1 MDTSKL
7 FLIFKR
13 EYITRVRTKS
23 FIISTILAPIAI
35 ILLIG
40 IPIVLQLTD
49 SEQRQV
55 IGIKDEVGTILP
67 RLVESNES
75 LYAPVPNV
83 SIDSLRSLVLSG
95 NIDGYIVIDEENVV
109 DNKEVELLYTGSGGI
124 NLISEIRSDVR
135 LALQNERLD
144 RAMVGDVVQD
154 ILAMRTQL
162 VTRKLTEEGEET
174 QDTLAL
180 FMIGYIMCFVIY
192 GAMFGYGAIIM
203 RSVIEEKTSRII
215 EVITSSVKPF
225 ELLMGKVLGVGA
237 LGLTQ
242 FMIWSLSASGL
253 LALAVPV
260 TALVLGDSAS
270 VAGSSA
276 EVQAAAASE
285 MPFEIPTIGAELW
298 ITFILFFLLGYLIYS
313 ALFAAVG
320 SAVDSESDTQQL
332 MLPIMLPII
341 LPMLFLGRVAQ
352 DPDSTF
358 SIITS
363 MIPFFSPMLMP
374 VRVAMTDVPAWE
386 YLSAIALM
394 TGTFI
399 GLIWLSSRIYRV
411 GILMYGKK
419 ASFKEMAKWIRY
431 Q

>member
-276 EVQAAAASE
+276 EVQAATASE
-285 MPFEIPTIGAELW
+285 MPFDIPTIGAELW

>member
-1 MDTSKL
+1 MNTEKL

-13 EYITRVRTKS
+13 EYLTRIRTKS
-23 FIISTILAPIAI
+23 FIISTILAPVAI
-35 ILLIG
+35 ILLIA
-40 IPIVLQLTD
+40 IPIILQITD
-49 SEQRQV
+49 SEKTQI
-55 IGIKDEVGTILP
+55 IGIKDEVGTVLP
-67 RLVESNES
+67 RLIDLNSERYVPTP
-75 LYAPVPNV
+75 PVTM
-83 SIDSLRSLVLSG
+83 DSLRSLVLAGS
-95 NIDGYIVIDEENVV
+95 IDGFIEITEEHLTS
-109 DNKEVELLYTGSGGI
+109 NKDVELLYIGSGGMG
-124 NLISEIRSDVR
+124 LIAEIRSDIRMV
-135 LALQNERLD
+135 LQNERLD
-144 RAMVGDVVQD
+144 RAEVGEVVQE
-154 ILAMRTQL
+154 ILAMRQQL
-162 VTRKLTEEGEET
+162 LTRKLTAEGEET

-180 FMIGYIMCFVIY
+180 FMIGYIMCFIIY

-203 RSVIEEKTSRII
+203 RSVIEEKTNRII

-242 FMIWSLSASGL
+242 FIIWSVSASGL
-253 LALAVPV
+253 LAIAAPI
-260 TALVLGDSAS
+260 TALLIGNNTTAIDAS
-270 VAGSSA
+270 G
-276 EVQAAAASE
+276 AAAQATSE
-285 MPFEIPTIGAELW
+285 IPFEIPTISPELW

-313 ALFAAVG
+313 ALFASVG

-332 MLPIMLPII
+332 MLPIMVPII

-363 MIPFFSPMLMP
+363 MIPFFAPMLMP

-386 YLSAIALM
+386 YITAVILM
-394 TGTFI
+394 TGTFV

-431 Q
+431 N

>member
-1 MDTSKL
+1 MDTNKL

-13 EYITRVRTKS
+13 EYLTRVRTKS

-49 SEQRQV
+49 TEQRQV

-67 RLVESNES
+67 RLVEGNSS
-75 LYAPVPNV
+75 LYAPVPEV
-83 SIDSLRSLVLSG
+83 SIDSLRSLVLNG
-95 NIDGYIVIDEENVV
+95 NIDGYIIIDEENVV
-109 DNKEVELLYTGSGGI
+109 NNKEVELLYTGSGGI
-124 NLISEIRSDVR
+124 NLVSEIRSDVR

-154 ILAMRTQL
+154 ILSMRTQL
-162 VTRKLTEEGEET
+162 VTRKLTEDGEET

-260 TALVLGDSAS
+260 TALILGDSATP
-270 VAGSSA
+270 AGSTA
-276 EVQAAAASE
+276 EAQAAAAE
-285 MPFEIPTIGAELW
+285 LPFEIPTIGAELW

-358 SIITS
+358 SVVTS

-419 ASFKEMAKWIRY
+419 ASFKEMAKWVRY

>member
-1 MDTSKL
+1 MNTNKL

-23 FIISTILAPIAI
+23 FIISTILAPVAI
-35 ILLIG
+35 ILLIA
-40 IPIVLQLTD
+40 IPIILQLT
-49 SEQRQV
+49 ETEKRQV
-55 IGIKDEVGTILP
+55 IGVRDNTGTVVT
-67 RLVESNES
+67 RLIESNPDR
-75 LYAPVPNV
+75 YTAAPLVD
-83 SIDSLRSLVLSG
+83 IDSLRSLVLNG
-95 NIDGYIVIDEENVV
+95 NLDGYIIITEDHVISGS
-109 DNKEVELLYTGSGGI
+109 EVELLYTGSGGMG
-124 NLISEIRSDVR
+124 LISEIRSDIR
-135 LALQNERLD
+135 MALQNERLD
-144 RAMVGDVVQD
+144 RAEVGDVVKD

-162 VTRKLTEEGEET
+162 RTRKITPEGEET

-180 FMIGYIMCFVIY
+180 FMIGYIMCFIIY

-203 RSVIEEKTSRII
+203 RSVIEEKTNRII
-215 EVITSSVKPF
+215 EVITSSVRPF

-242 FMIWSLSASGL
+242 FMIWSLSAAGL
-253 LALAVPV
+253 LAIAGPI
-260 TALVLGDSAS
+260 TAMIMGNRVDSSTMTADQ
-270 VAGSSA
+270 VAA
-276 EVQAAAASE
+276 TSE
-285 MPFEIPTIGAELW
+285 LPFEIPSIGAELW
-298 ITFILFFLLGYLIYS
+298 ITFVLFFLLGYLIYS
-313 ALFAAVG
+313 ALFASVG

-358 SIITS
+358 SVITS
-363 MIPFFSPMLMP
+363 MIPFFAPMLMP
-374 VRVAMTDVPAWE
+374 VRVAMTDVPTLE
-386 YLSAIALM
+386 YFGAVILMAL
-394 TGTFI
+394 TFV

-431 Q
+431 S

>member
-1 MDTSKL
+1 MNTEKL

-13 EYITRVRTKS
+13 EYLTRIRTKS
-23 FIISTILAPIAI
+23 FIISTILAPVAI
-35 ILLIG
+35 ILLIA
-40 IPIVLQLTD
+40 IPIILQITD
-49 SEQRQV
+49 SEKTQI
-55 IGIKDEVGTILP
+55 IGIKDEVGSVLP
-67 RLVESNES
+67 RLIDLNSERYVPTP
-75 LYAPVPNV
+75 PVTM
-83 SIDSLRSLVLSG
+83 DSLRSLVLAGS
-95 NIDGYIVIDEENVV
+95 IDGFIEITEEHLTS
-109 DNKEVELLYTGSGGI
+109 NKDVELLYIGSGGMG
-124 NLISEIRSDVR
+124 LIAEIRSDIRMV
-135 LALQNERLD
+135 LQNERLD
-144 RAMVGDVVQD
+144 RAEVGEVVQE
-154 ILAMRTQL
+154 ILAMRQQL
-162 VTRKLTEEGEET
+162 LTRKLTAEGEET

-180 FMIGYIMCFVIY
+180 FMIGYIMCFIIY

-203 RSVIEEKTSRII
+203 RSVIEEKTNRII

-242 FMIWSLSASGL
+242 FIIWSVSASGL
-253 LALAVPV
+253 LAIAAPI
-260 TALVLGDSAS
+260 TALLIGNNTTAIDAS
-270 VAGSSA
+270 G
-276 EVQAAAASE
+276 AAAQATSE
-285 MPFEIPTIGAELW
+285 IPFEIPTIGPELW

-313 ALFAAVG
+313 ALFASVG

-332 MLPIMLPII
+332 MLPIMVPII

-363 MIPFFSPMLMP
+363 MIPFFAPMLMP

-386 YLSAIALM
+386 YITAVILM
-394 TGTFI
+394 TGTFV

-431 Q
+431 N

>member
-1 MDTSKL
+1 MNTEKL

-13 EYITRVRTKS
+13 EYLTRIRTKS
-23 FIISTILAPIAI
+23 FIISTILAPVAI
-35 ILLIG
+35 ILLIA
-40 IPIVLQLTD
+40 IPIILQITD
-49 SEQRQV
+49 SEKTQI
-55 IGIKDEVGTILP
+55 IGIKDEVGTVLP
-67 RLVESNES
+67 RLIDLNSERYVPTP
-75 LYAPVPNV
+75 PVTM
-83 SIDSLRSLVLSG
+83 DSLRSLVLAGS
-95 NIDGYIVIDEENVV
+95 IDGFIEITEEHLTS
-109 DNKEVELLYTGSGGI
+109 NKDIELLYIGSGGMG
-124 NLISEIRSDVR
+124 LIAEIRSDIRMV
-135 LALQNERLD
+135 LQNERLD
-144 RAMVGDVVQD
+144 RAEVGEVVQE
-154 ILAMRTQL
+154 ILAMRQQL
-162 VTRKLTEEGEET
+162 LTRKLTAEGEET

-180 FMIGYIMCFVIY
+180 FMIGYIMCFIIY

-203 RSVIEEKTSRII
+203 RSVIEEKTNRII

-242 FMIWSLSASGL
+242 FIIWSVSASGL
-253 LALAVPV
+253 LAIAAPI
-260 TALVLGDSAS
+260 TALLIGNNTTAIDAS
-270 VAGSSA
+270 GTAA
-276 EVQAAAASE
+276 QATSE
-285 MPFEIPTIGAELW
+285 IPFEIPTIGPELW

-313 ALFAAVG
+313 ALFASVG

-332 MLPIMLPII
+332 MLPIMVPII

-363 MIPFFSPMLMP
+363 MIPFFAPMLMP

-386 YLSAIALM
+386 YITAVILM
-394 TGTFI
+394 TGTFV

-431 Q
+431 N

>member
-1 MDTSKL
+1 VVQ
-7 FLIFKR
+7 
-13 EYITRVRTKS
+13 E
-23 FIISTILAPIAI
+23 ILAI
-35 ILLIG
+35 
-40 IPIVLQLTD
+40 
-49 SEQRQV
+49 
-55 IGIKDEVGTILP
+55 
-67 RLVESNES
+67 
-75 LYAPVPNV
+75 
-83 SIDSLRSLVLSG
+83 
-95 NIDGYIVIDEENVV
+95 
-109 DNKEVELLYTGSGGI
+109 
-124 NLISEIRSDVR
+124 
-135 LALQNERLD
+135 
-144 RAMVGDVVQD
+144 
-154 ILAMRTQL
+154 RTQL
-162 VTRKLTEEGEET
+162 VTRKLTEQGEET

-242 FMIWSLSASGL
+242 FLIWSVSASGL

-260 TALVLGDSAS
+260 TALVLGDSATVPVNS
-270 VAGSSA
+270 VNA
-276 EVQAAAASE
+276 QTAATSE
-285 MPFEIPTIGAELW
+285 LPFEIPTIGAELW
-298 ITFILFFLLGYLIYS
+298 ITFILFFLLGYLMYS

-352 DPDSTF
+352 DPDSSF
-358 SIITS
+358 SVITS
-363 MIPFFSPMLMP
+363 IIPFFSPMLMP
-374 VRVAMTDVPAWE
+374 VRVAMTDVPTWE
-386 YLSAIALM
+386 YFSAIALM

-399 GLIWLSSRIYRV
+399 GLIWVSSRIYRV

>member
-1 MDTSKL
+1 MNTEKL

-13 EYITRVRTKS
+13 EYLTRIRTKS
-23 FIISTILAPIAI
+23 FIISTILAPVAI
-35 ILLIG
+35 ILLIA
-40 IPIVLQLTD
+40 IPIILQITD
-49 SEQRQV
+49 SEKTQI
-55 IGIKDEVGTILP
+55 IGIKDEVGTVLP
-67 RLVESNES
+67 RLIDLNSERYVPTP
-75 LYAPVPNV
+75 PVTM
-83 SIDSLRSLVLSG
+83 DSLRSLVLAGS
-95 NIDGYIVIDEENVV
+95 IDGFIEITEEHLTS
-109 DNKEVELLYTGSGGI
+109 NKDIELLYIGSGGMG
-124 NLISEIRSDVR
+124 LIAEIRSDIRMV
-135 LALQNERLD
+135 LQNERLD
-144 RAMVGDVVQD
+144 RAEVGEVVQE
-154 ILAMRTQL
+154 ILAMRQQL
-162 VTRKLTEEGEET
+162 LTRKLTAEGEET

-180 FMIGYIMCFVIY
+180 FMIGYIMCFIIY

-203 RSVIEEKTSRII
+203 RSVIEEKTNRII

-242 FMIWSLSASGL
+242 FIIWSVSASGL
-253 LALAVPV
+253 LAIAAPI
-260 TALVLGDSAS
+260 TALLIGNNTTAIDAS
-270 VAGSSA
+270 GTAA
-276 EVQAAAASE
+276 QATSE
-285 MPFEIPTIGAELW
+285 IPFEIPTIGPELW

-313 ALFAAVG
+313 ALFASVG

-332 MLPIMLPII
+332 MLPIMVPII

-363 MIPFFSPMLMP
+363 MIPFFAPMLMP

-386 YLSAIALM
+386 YITAVILM
-394 TGTFI
+394 TGTFV

-419 ASFKEMAKWIRY
+419 ASFKEMVKWIRY
-431 Q
+431 N

>member
-1 MDTSKL
+1 MNTEKL

-13 EYITRVRTKS
+13 EYLTRIRTKS
-23 FIISTILAPIAI
+23 FIISTILAPVAI
-35 ILLIG
+35 ILLIA
-40 IPIVLQLTD
+40 IPIILQITD
-49 SEQRQV
+49 SEKTQI
-55 IGIKDEVGTILP
+55 IGIKDEVGTVLP
-67 RLVESNES
+67 RLIDLNSERYVPTP
-75 LYAPVPNV
+75 PVTM
-83 SIDSLRSLVLSG
+83 DSLRSLVLAGS
-95 NIDGYIVIDEENVV
+95 IDGFIEITEEHLTS
-109 DNKEVELLYTGSGGI
+109 NKDIELLYIGSGGMG
-124 NLISEIRSDVR
+124 LIAEIRSDIRMV
-135 LALQNERLD
+135 LQNERLD
-144 RAMVGDVVQD
+144 RAEVGEVVQE
-154 ILAMRTQL
+154 ILAMRQQL
-162 VTRKLTEEGEET
+162 LTRKLTAEGEET

-180 FMIGYIMCFVIY
+180 FMIGYIMCFIIY

-203 RSVIEEKTSRII
+203 RSVIEEKTNRII

-242 FMIWSLSASGL
+242 FIIWSVSASGL
-253 LALAVPV
+253 LAIAAPI
-260 TALVLGDSAS
+260 TALLIGNNTTAIDAS
-270 VAGSSA
+270 G
-276 EVQAAAASE
+276 AAAQATSE
-285 MPFEIPTIGAELW
+285 IPFEIPTIGPELW

-313 ALFAAVG
+313 ALFASVG

-332 MLPIMLPII
+332 MLPIMVPII

-352 DPDSTF
+352 DPNSTF

-363 MIPFFSPMLMP
+363 MIPFFAPMLMP

-386 YLSAIALM
+386 YITAVILM
-394 TGTFI
+394 TGTFV

-431 Q
+431 N

>member
-1 MDTSKL
+1 MDTRKL

-13 EYITRVRTKS
+13 EYLTRVRTKS

-55 IGIKDEVGTILP
+55 IGIRDEVGTILP
-67 RLVESNES
+67 RLVESNAS
-75 LYAPVPNV
+75 LYAPVPEV
-83 SIDSLRSLVLSG
+83 SIDSLRSMVLSG
-95 NIDGYIVIDEENVV
+95 NIDGYIIIDEQNVT

-124 NLISEIRSDVR
+124 NLVSEIRSDVR

-203 RSVIEEKTSRII
+203 RSVIEEKTNRII

-260 TALVLGDSAS
+260 TALVLGDSAA
-270 VAGSSA
+270 VTSSSPEA
-276 EVQAAAASE
+276 QAAVASE
-285 MPFEIPTIGAELW
+285 LPFEIPTIGADLW

-352 DPDSTF
+352 DPDSSF

-386 YLSAIALM
+386 YFSAIALM
-394 TGTFI
+394 TGTFL

>member
-13 EYITRVRTKS
+13 EYLTRVRTKS

-67 RLVESNES
+67 RLVESNTS
-75 LYAPVPNV
+75 LYAPVPDV

-95 NIDGYIVIDEENVV
+95 NIDGYIIINEQNVEE
-109 DNKEVELLYTGSGGI
+109 NKEVELLYTGSGGI
-124 NLISEIRSDVR
+124 NLISEIRSDIR

-203 RSVIEEKTSRII
+203 RSVIEEKTNRII

-260 TALVLGDSAS
+260 TALILGDSAS
-270 VAGSSA
+270 TSSLSPEA
-276 EVQAAAASE
+276 QAATAE
-285 MPFEIPTIGAELW
+285 LPFEIPTIGAELW

-358 SIITS
+358 SVVTS

-386 YLSAIALM
+386 YFSAIALM

>member
-1 MDTSKL
+1 MDINKL

-13 EYITRVRTKS
+13 EYLTRVRTKS

-40 IPIVLQLTD
+40 IPIVLQLTET
-49 SEQRQV
+49 EQSRV
-55 IGIKDEVGTILP
+55 IGIKDDVGTILP
-67 RLVESNES
+67 RLAEANAS

-83 SIDSLRSLVLSG
+83 NTDSLRSLVLNG
-95 NIDGYIVIDEENVV
+95 NLDGYIIINESHVSGTAD
-109 DNKEVELLYTGSGGI
+109 VELMYTGSGGM
-124 NLISEIRSDVR
+124 NLISEIRSDIR

-144 RAMVGDVVQD
+144 RAMVGDVVQG
-154 ILAMRTQL
+154 ILGMRTQL
-162 VTRKLTEEGEET
+162 LTRKLTLEGEET

-242 FMIWSLSASGL
+242 FVIWSLSASGL
-253 LALAVPV
+253 LALAVPI
-260 TALVLGDSAS
+260 TALVLGDTTTTT
-270 VAGSSA
+270 GPTT
-276 EVQAAAASE
+276 QTAAAE
-285 MPFEIPTIGAELW
+285 LPFEIPTIGAELW
-298 ITFILFFLLGYLIYS
+298 ITFILFFLLGYLMYS

-352 DPDSTF
+352 DPDSSF

-363 MIPFFSPMLMP
+363 LIPFFSPMLMP

-386 YLSAIALM
+386 YLTAVALM
-394 TGTFI
+394 SVTFV

>member
-13 EYITRVRTKS
+13 EYLTRVRTKS

-49 SEQRQV
+49 TEQSRV

-67 RLVESNES
+67 RLAEANAS
-75 LYAPVPNV
+75 LYVPVPNV
-83 SIDSLRSLVLSG
+83 NTDSLRSLVLNG
-95 NIDGYIVIDEENVV
+95 NLDGYIIINEDHVSGSTD
-109 DNKEVELLYTGSGGI
+109 VELMYTGSGGM
-124 NLISEIRSDVR
+124 NLISEIRSDIR

-144 RAMVGDVVQD
+144 RAMVGEVVQG
-154 ILAMRTQL
+154 ILGMRTQL
-162 VTRKLTEEGEET
+162 LTRKLTPEGEET

-242 FMIWSLSASGL
+242 FVIWSLSASGL
-253 LALAVPV
+253 LALAVPI
-260 TALVLGDSAS
+260 TALVLGNTTPNSGPTA
-270 VAGSSA
+270 
-276 EVQAAAASE
+276 QTAAAE
-285 MPFEIPTIGAELW
+285 LPFEIPTIGAELW

-352 DPDSTF
+352 DPDSSF
-358 SIITS
+358 SVITS
-363 MIPFFSPMLMP
+363 LIPFFSPMLMP

-386 YLSAIALM
+386 YLTAVVLM
-394 TGTFI
+394 SVTFI

>member
-1 MDTSKL
+1 MDTNKL

-13 EYITRVRTKS
+13 EYVTRVRTKS

-55 IGIKDEVGTILP
+55 IGVKDEIGTILP
-67 RLVESNES
+67 RLLESNTT

-83 SIDSLRSLVLSG
+83 SIDSLRSLVLDG
-95 NIDGYIVIDEENVV
+95 RIDGYMIIGEEHIL
-109 DNKEVELLYTGSGGI
+109 DNKDVELLYTGSGGI
-124 NLISEIRSDVR
+124 NLISEIRSDIR

-144 RAMVGDVVQD
+144 RAMVGDVVQE
-154 ILAMRTQL
+154 ILALRTQL
-162 VTRKLTEEGEET
+162 VTRKLTEQGEET

-242 FMIWSLSASGL
+242 FLIWSVSASGL
-253 LALAVPV
+253 LTLAVPV
-260 TALVLGDSAS
+260 TALVLGDSATVPVNS
-270 VAGSSA
+270 VDA
-276 EVQAAAASE
+276 QTAAASE
-285 MPFEIPTIGAELW
+285 LPFEIPTIGAELW
-298 ITFILFFLLGYLIYS
+298 ITFILFFLLGYLMYS

-352 DPDSTF
+352 DPDSSF
-358 SIITS
+358 SVITS

-374 VRVAMTDVPAWE
+374 VRVAMTDVPTWE
-386 YLSAIALM
+386 YFSAIALM

-399 GLIWLSSRIYRV
+399 GLIWVSSRIYRV

>member
-1 MDTSKL
+1 MNTEKL

-13 EYITRVRTKS
+13 EYLTRIRTKS
-23 FIISTILAPIAI
+23 FIISTILAPVAI
-35 ILLIG
+35 ILLIA
-40 IPIVLQLTD
+40 IPIILQITD
-49 SEQRQV
+49 SEKTQI
-55 IGIKDEVGTILP
+55 IGIKDEVGTVLP
-67 RLVESNES
+67 RLIDLNSERYVPTP
-75 LYAPVPNV
+75 PVTM
-83 SIDSLRSLVLSG
+83 DSLRSLVLAGS
-95 NIDGYIVIDEENVV
+95 IDGFIEITEEHLTS
-109 DNKEVELLYTGSGGI
+109 NKDIELLYIGSGGMG
-124 NLISEIRSDVR
+124 LIAEIRSDIRMV
-135 LALQNERLD
+135 LQNERLN
-144 RAMVGDVVQD
+144 RAEVGEVVQE
-154 ILAMRTQL
+154 ILAMRQQL
-162 VTRKLTEEGEET
+162 LTRKLTAEGEET

-180 FMIGYIMCFVIY
+180 FMIGYIMCFIIY

-203 RSVIEEKTSRII
+203 RSVIEEKTNRII

-242 FMIWSLSASGL
+242 FIIWSVSASGL
-253 LALAVPV
+253 LAIAAPI
-260 TALVLGDSAS
+260 TALLIGNNTTAIDAS
-270 VAGSSA
+270 GTAA
-276 EVQAAAASE
+276 QATSE
-285 MPFEIPTIGAELW
+285 IPFEIPTIGPELW

-313 ALFAAVG
+313 ALFASVG

-332 MLPIMLPII
+332 MLPIMVPII

-352 DPDSTF
+352 DPNSTF

-363 MIPFFSPMLMP
+363 MIPFFAPMLMP

-386 YLSAIALM
+386 YITAVILM
-394 TGTFI
+394 TGTFV

-431 Q
+431 N

>member
-1 MDTSKL
+1 MNTEKL

-13 EYITRVRTKS
+13 EYLTRIRTKS
-23 FIISTILAPIAI
+23 FIISTILAPVAI
-35 ILLIG
+35 ILLIA
-40 IPIVLQLTD
+40 IPIILQITD
-49 SEQRQV
+49 SEKTQI
-55 IGIKDEVGTILP
+55 IGIKDEVGTVLP
-67 RLVESNES
+67 RLIDLNSERYVPTP
-75 LYAPVPNV
+75 PVTM
-83 SIDSLRSLVLSG
+83 DSLRSLVLAGS
-95 NIDGYIVIDEENVV
+95 IDGFIEITEEHLTS
-109 DNKEVELLYTGSGGI
+109 NKDVELLYIGSGGMG
-124 NLISEIRSDVR
+124 LIAEIRSDIRMV
-135 LALQNERLD
+135 LQNERLD
-144 RAMVGDVVQD
+144 RAEVGEVVQE
-154 ILAMRTQL
+154 ILAMRQQL
-162 VTRKLTEEGEET
+162 LTRKLTAEGEET

-180 FMIGYIMCFVIY
+180 FMIGYIMCFIIY

-203 RSVIEEKTSRII
+203 RSVIEEKTNRII

-242 FMIWSLSASGL
+242 FIIWSVSASGL
-253 LALAVPV
+253 LAIAAPI
-260 TALVLGDSAS
+260 TALLIGNNTTAIDAS
-270 VAGSSA
+270 G
-276 EVQAAAASE
+276 AAAQATSE
-285 MPFEIPTIGAELW
+285 IPFEIPTIGPELW

-313 ALFAAVG
+313 ALFASVG

-332 MLPIMLPII
+332 MLPIMVPII

-363 MIPFFSPMLMP
+363 MIPFFAPMLMP

-386 YLSAIALM
+386 YITAVILM
-394 TGTFI
+394 TGTFV

-431 Q
+431 N

>member
-13 EYITRVRTKS
+13 EYLTRVRTKS

-67 RLVESNES
+67 RLVESNTS
-75 LYAPVPNV
+75 LYAPVPDV

-95 NIDGYIVIDEENVV
+95 NIDGYMIINEQNVEE
-109 DNKEVELLYTGSGGI
+109 NKEVELLYTGSGGI
-124 NLISEIRSDVR
+124 NLISEIRSDIR

-203 RSVIEEKTSRII
+203 RSVIEEKTNRII

-260 TALVLGDSAS
+260 TALILGDSAS
-270 VAGSSA
+270 TSSLSPEA
-276 EVQAAAASE
+276 QAATAE
-285 MPFEIPTIGAELW
+285 LPFEIPTIGAELW

-358 SIITS
+358 SVVTS

-386 YLSAIALM
+386 YFSAIALM

>member
-1 MDTSKL
+1 MNTEKL

-13 EYITRVRTKS
+13 EYLTRIRTKS
-23 FIISTILAPIAI
+23 FIISTILAPVAI
-35 ILLIG
+35 ILLIA
-40 IPIVLQLTD
+40 IPIILQITD
-49 SEQRQV
+49 SEKTQI
-55 IGIKDEVGTILP
+55 IGIKDEVGTVLP
-67 RLVESNES
+67 RLIDLNSERYVPTP
-75 LYAPVPNV
+75 PVTM
-83 SIDSLRSLVLSG
+83 DSLRSLVLAGS
-95 NIDGYIVIDEENVV
+95 IDGFIEITEEHLTS
-109 DNKEVELLYTGSGGI
+109 NKDIELLYIGSGGMG
-124 NLISEIRSDVR
+124 LIAEIRSDIRMV
-135 LALQNERLD
+135 LQNERLD
-144 RAMVGDVVQD
+144 RAEVGEVVQE
-154 ILAMRTQL
+154 ILAMRQQL
-162 VTRKLTEEGEET
+162 LTRKLTAEGEET

-180 FMIGYIMCFVIY
+180 FMIGYIMCLIIY

-203 RSVIEEKTSRII
+203 RSVIEEKTNRII

-242 FMIWSLSASGL
+242 FIIWSVSASGL
-253 LALAVPV
+253 LAIAAPI
-260 TALVLGDSAS
+260 TALLIGNNTTAIDAS
-270 VAGSSA
+270 GTAA
-276 EVQAAAASE
+276 QATSE
-285 MPFEIPTIGAELW
+285 IPFEIPTIGPELW

-313 ALFAAVG
+313 ALFASVG

-332 MLPIMLPII
+332 MLPIMVPII

-352 DPDSTF
+352 DPNSTF

-363 MIPFFSPMLMP
+363 MIPFFAPMLMP

-386 YLSAIALM
+386 YITAVILM
-394 TGTFI
+394 TGTFV

-431 Q
+431 N

>member
-1 MDTSKL
+1 MNTEKL

-13 EYITRVRTKS
+13 EYLTRIRTKS
-23 FIISTILAPIAI
+23 FIISTILAPVAI
-35 ILLIG
+35 ILLIA
-40 IPIVLQLTD
+40 IPIILQITD
-49 SEQRQV
+49 SEKKQI
-55 IGIKDEVGTILP
+55 IGIKDEVGSVLP
-67 RLVESNES
+67 RLIDLNSERYVPTP
-75 LYAPVPNV
+75 PVTM
-83 SIDSLRSLVLSG
+83 DSLRSLVLAGS
-95 NIDGYIVIDEENVV
+95 IDGFIEITEEHLTS
-109 DNKEVELLYTGSGGI
+109 NKDVELLYIGSGGMG
-124 NLISEIRSDVR
+124 LIAEIRSDIRMV
-135 LALQNERLD
+135 LQNERLD
-144 RAMVGDVVQD
+144 RAEVGEVVQE
-154 ILAMRTQL
+154 ILAMRQQL
-162 VTRKLTEEGEET
+162 LTRKLTAEGEET

-180 FMIGYIMCFVIY
+180 FMIGYIMCFIIY

-203 RSVIEEKTSRII
+203 RSVIEEKTNRII

-242 FMIWSLSASGL
+242 FIIWSVSASGL
-253 LALAVPV
+253 LAIAAPI
-260 TALVLGDSAS
+260 TALLIGNNTTAIDAS
-270 VAGSSA
+270 G
-276 EVQAAAASE
+276 AAAQATSE
-285 MPFEIPTIGAELW
+285 IPFEIPTIGPELW

-313 ALFAAVG
+313 ALFASVG

-332 MLPIMLPII
+332 MLPIMVPII

-363 MIPFFSPMLMP
+363 MIPFFAPMLMP

-386 YLSAIALM
+386 YITAVILM
-394 TGTFI
+394 TGTFV

-431 Q
+431 N

>member
-1 MDTSKL
+1 MNTEKL

-13 EYITRVRTKS
+13 EYLTRIRTKS
-23 FIISTILAPIAI
+23 FIISTILAPVAI
-35 ILLIG
+35 ILLIA
-40 IPIVLQLTD
+40 IPIILQITD
-49 SEQRQV
+49 SEKTQI
-55 IGIKDEVGTILP
+55 IGIKDEVGTVLP
-67 RLVESNES
+67 RLIDLNSERYVPTP
-75 LYAPVPNV
+75 PVTM
-83 SIDSLRSLVLSG
+83 DSLRSLVLAGS
-95 NIDGYIVIDEENVV
+95 IDGFIEITEEHLTS
-109 DNKEVELLYTGSGGI
+109 NKDIELLYIGSGGMG
-124 NLISEIRSDVR
+124 LIAEIRSDIRMV
-135 LALQNERLD
+135 LQNERLD
-144 RAMVGDVVQD
+144 RAEVGEVVQE
-154 ILAMRTQL
+154 ILAMRQQL
-162 VTRKLTEEGEET
+162 LTRKLTAEGEET

-180 FMIGYIMCFVIY
+180 FMIGYIMCFIIY

-203 RSVIEEKTSRII
+203 RSVIEEKTNRII

-242 FMIWSLSASGL
+242 FIIWSVSASGL
-253 LALAVPV
+253 LAIAAPI
-260 TALVLGDSAS
+260 TALLIGNNTTAIDAS
-270 VAGSSA
+270 GTAA
-276 EVQAAAASE
+276 QATSE
-285 MPFEIPTIGAELW
+285 IPFEIPTIGPELW

-313 ALFAAVG
+313 ALFASVG

-332 MLPIMLPII
+332 MLPIMVPII

-352 DPDSTF
+352 DPNSTF

-363 MIPFFSPMLMP
+363 MIPFFAPMLMP

-386 YLSAIALM
+386 YITAVILM
-394 TGTFI
+394 TGTFV

-431 Q
+431 N